1 MGLFDGLRKSKSV
14 SSEITLGPAESFTA
28 IMLVVVSADGYLSD
42 AEADL
47 LSTVLGRMQL
57 FRSYPSE
64 VMRRMFDKLCGV
76 LKKQGNEA
84 LINAALNS

>member
-1 MGLFDGLRKSKSV
+1 MGLFDGVRKSKSAR
-14 SSEITLGPAESFTA
+14 SEITLGPAESFTA

-64 VMRRMFDKLCGV
+64 VMRRMFDKS
-76 LKKQGNEA
+76 
-84 LINAALNS
+84 LNILLF